1 MLATEM
7 LLSLLAAI
15 PVQSRFDAPPPG
27 LYNCYSME
35 LTGSVGM
42 PASFRLHPD
51 GRYTSGDRTGMGRY
65 HPNERVMEW
74 KGGIFDG
81 SPPSEYTGWNSS
93 GYTLKV
99 TMLVPHPSGNVWP
112 RMVFCHN
119 HPNFQR

>member
-74 KGGIFDG
+74 KGGDIRRLPAFRVHG
-81 SPPSEYTGWNSS
+81 LEQ
-93 GYTLKV
+93 
-99 TMLVPHPSGNVWP
+99 
-112 RMVFCHN
+112 
-119 HPNFQR
+119 QRLYAEGDHACSAS